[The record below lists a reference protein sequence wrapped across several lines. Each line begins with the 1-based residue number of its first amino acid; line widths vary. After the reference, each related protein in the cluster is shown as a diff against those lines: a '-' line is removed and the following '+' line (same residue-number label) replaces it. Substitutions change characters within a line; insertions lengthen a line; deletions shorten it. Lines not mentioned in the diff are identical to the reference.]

1 MEEQIYFAEELQ
13 ELRLADGIQYP
24 VVLFNGPVCTAEG
37 LYRVSELDFEEARRL
52 VCRWGFESAVG
63 HVASAEVLSAVLGVP
78 VPMNRVD
85 YVQKAG
91 QMAIAL
97 KLNKG
102 RKKAASGSC
111 RIYAVGFRCSCWSA
125 WTEGEHCRPERM
137 IILLIAGVA
146 ATSHIGDPVRLAD
159 APPR

>member
-97 KLNKG
+97 KLNKRPEEG
-102 RKKAASGSC
+102 RILTVAE
-111 RIYAVGFRCSCWSA
+111 IYAVGFCLQLL
-125 WTEGEHCRPERM
+125 ER
-137 IILLIAGVA
+137 L
-146 ATSHIGDPVRLAD
+146 D
-159 APPR
+159 